1 MKKSKLTKKQ
11 IEELEKFGTNTWFI
25 EYLNNKYEEKPE
37 EVPDQWKN
45 FFNKSESGKTSQP
58 DQTDS
63 DNTGNVKSTL
73 LKNIMVNDNSNVDE
87 SFEEKRIIAGSAQR
101 ILDNMNASLSIP
113 VATSQRSIPV
123 KLLEENRTLINQH
136 LQKRGEGKISFTHII
151 SWAILKAI
159 QTFPVMNNAYQM
171 IDGKPNL
178 IIRKDINLGIAVDI
192 ERKDGSRSLLV
203 PNIKKANSLNFLQF
217 WKKYDDLIE
226 RTRKGTIDPSEF
238 QGTTVTIT
246 NPGTIGTVSSI
257 PRLMMGQG
265 VIVAVGAIQYNAEY
279 QAMSSSV
286 ISSLGISKVMNI
298 TSTYDHRIIQ
308 GAESGMF
315 LREINDLLL
324 GKKNFYEEI
333 FEALEIPILPLKWQ
347 TDFQPSAFNQASNAD
362 AIERQAKVLQFINF
376 YRVRGHLIADLDPLG
391 SRTTYHPELD
401 PSTFN
406 FTVWDLDREF
416 ITGGFAGLKTATL
429 RDIISILQKT
439 YCDKIGVEFMHIQN
453 PAEKIYLQEKMESN
467 RNTPNYSKEIKKEIL
482 KNLTYAETFENFVHT
497 KFIGHKRFSLE
508 GNETLIPVLNFLLS
522 KSAESNI
529 LEAVIGMAHRGRLN
543 VLVNVIG
550 KPVESIFSEFED
562 IQDLDSIQGSGDV
575 KYHLGASGKYITSDG
590 RSIQITLSSNP
601 SHLEWVNPVV
611 EGITRAKQTRL
622 GDAKSHQK
630 VIPILIHGDAA
641 FAGQGVVAE
650 TLNLSQLSG
659 YRTGGTVHIIVNNQI
674 GFTTTP
680 ESSRSS
686 TYATDV
692 AKMIQAPIFHVNG
705 DDPEAALWVTQIA
718 LEYRNIFKKDVVID
732 LLGYRRHG
740 HNEGD
745 EPGFTQPLLYEK
757 IKHKKSVKNIYFEKL
772 IKEGTLTKEEA
783 EKIQIS
789 YENKLSKALETI
801 KRKSSNFSGDLPL
814 AVPVKEIKSQKK
826 AQDTFISE
834 SSLRKI
840 INGLT
845 SLPSDFNGHPK
856 LQKFLEKRRQLLD
869 NTEKADWALA
879 ESIAFGSLL
888 LEGTPI
894 RLSGQDSV
902 RGTFSQRHLAF
913 TDVKNGNEYLPLNYL
928 DENQAKIEALD
939 SSLSEAAVLGFEYG
953 YSIADPL
960 ALVIWEAQ
968 FGDFANGAQVMI
980 DNFIVASYEKWNLPN
995 SLVMLLPHGYE
1006 GQGPEH
1012 SSARIERFLILCAEE
1027 NMFVTNPTTP
1037 AQYFHLLRR
1046 HIKHQISKPLVVF
1059 TPKSLLRHPD
1069 AKSSKEEF
1077 LSGKFVE
1084 VIDDISV
1091 NDKSRIKKVILCS
1104 GKVFYELIKYK
1115 QQNKINDTAIVRLE
1129 QYYPFSELQVKSV
1142 LHSYSNAKKIVWVQ
1156 EEPRNMGAWN
1166 FLWHRLNELLLPNQK
1181 LFCSSRPDSAS
1192 PAVGSQKISNQQQKY
1207 LVINAFDI

>member
-1 MKKSKLTKKQ
+1 MKKSKLTKNQ

-25 EYLNNKYEEKPE
+25 DYLYKKYEEKPE
-37 EVPDQWKN
+37 EVPEQWKN
-45 FFNKSESGKTSQP
+45 FFNKADSGKIAHSEQNR
-58 DQTDS
+58 S
-63 DNTGNVKSTL
+63 NTTEIESSS
-73 LKNIMVNDNSNVDE
+73 LKNSGVSDITGIEE
-87 SFEEKRIIAGSAQR
+87 SSEEKRIIAGSAQR
-101 ILDNMNASLSIP
+101 ILENMNSSLSIP

-123 KLLEENRTLINQH
+123 KLLEENRTIINQH

-159 QTFPVMNNAYQM
+159 QAFPVMNNSFQI

-178 IIRKDINLGIAVDI
+178 IIRKDVNLGIAVDI

-203 PNIKKANSLNFLQF
+203 PNIKKANRHNFLEF
-217 WKKYDDLIE
+217 WKKYDDLID
-226 RTRKGTIDPSEF
+226 RSRKGTIDPAEF
-238 QGTTVTIT
+238 QGTTVSIT
-246 NPGTIGTVSSI
+246 NPGTIGTVLSI
-257 PRLMMGQG
+257 PRLMVGQG
-265 VIVAVGAIQYNAEY
+265 VIIAVGAIQYNAEY

-315 LREINDLLL
+315 LREISDLLL

-333 FEALEIPILPLKWQ
+333 FEVLQIPVRPLKWETDYQPAGFGQ
-347 TDFQPSAFNQASNAD
+347 TSNTD
-362 AIERQAKVLQFINF
+362 SIVRQAKVLQLINF

-391 SRTTYHPELD
+391 SKTSYHPELD

-453 PAEKIYLQEKMESN
+453 PAEKIWLQEKMESN
-467 RNTPNYSKEIKKEIL
+467 RNTPNYGKEIKTEIL

-508 GNETLIPVLNFLLS
+508 GNETLIPVLNFLIN
-522 KSAESNI
+522 KSAENNI
-529 LEAVIGMAHRGRLN
+529 LEIVIGMAHRGRLN

-550 KPVESIFSEFED
+550 KSFESIFSEFED

-575 KYHLGASGKYITSDG
+575 KYHLGASGKHTISDG

-611 EGITRAKQTRL
+611 EGIVRAKQTRL
-622 GDAKSHQK
+622 GDSKSHQK
-630 VIPILIHGDAA
+630 VMPILIHGDAA

-659 YRTGGTVHIIVNNQI
+659 YRTGGTIHIIVNNQI

-680 ESSRSS
+680 ESARSS

-692 AKMIQAPIFHVNG
+692 AKMIQAPIFHING
-705 DDPEAALWVTQIA
+705 DDPEAALWVTEIA

-772 IKEGTLTKEEA
+772 IKEGTISKEEA

-801 KRKSSNFSGDLPL
+801 KRKSSSFSGDLPL
-814 AVPVKEIKSQKK
+814 AVPVKEIKNKKK

-834 SSLRKI
+834 SLLQKI

-845 SLPSDFNGHPK
+845 SLPNDFNGHPK
-856 LQKFLEKRRQLLD
+856 LKKFLEKRRQLLD

-913 TDVKNGNEYLPLNYL
+913 TDVKNGNEYLPINHL
-928 DENQAKIEALD
+928 DDNQAKIDALD

-953 YSIADPL
+953 YSTADPL

-1027 NMFVTNPTTP
+1027 NMYVSNPSTP

-1046 HIKHQISKPLVVF
+1046 HIKHGINKPLVVF

-1077 LSGKFVE
+1077 LSGKFNE
-1084 VIDDISV
+1084 VIDDLAV
-1091 NDKSRIKKVILCS
+1091 NDKSKIKKVILCS
-1104 GKVFYELIKYK
+1104 GKVFYELLKHK
-1115 QQNKINDTAIVRLE
+1115 EQNKINDTAIIRLE
-1129 QYYPFSELQVKSV
+1129 QYYPFIEQQVKSV
-1142 LHSYSNAKKIVWVQ
+1142 LRSYSNAKKIVWVQ

-1166 FLWHRLNELLLPNQK
+1166 FLWHRLNELLLPEQK
-1181 LFCSSRPDSAS
+1181 LFCSSRPESAS

>member
-1 MKKSKLTKKQ
+1 
-11 IEELEKFGTNTWFI
+11 
-25 EYLNNKYEEKPE
+25 
-37 EVPDQWKN
+37 
-45 FFNKSESGKTSQP
+45 
-58 DQTDS
+58 
-63 DNTGNVKSTL
+63 
-73 LKNIMVNDNSNVDE
+73 MV
-87 SFEEKRIIAGSAQR
+87 
-101 ILDNMNASLSIP
+101 
-113 VATSQRSIPV
+113 
-123 KLLEENRTLINQH
+123 
-136 LQKRGEGKISFTHII
+136 
-151 SWAILKAI
+151 
-159 QTFPVMNNAYQM
+159 
-171 IDGKPNL
+171 
-178 IIRKDINLGIAVDI
+178 
-192 ERKDGSRSLLV
+192 
-203 PNIKKANSLNFLQF
+203 
-217 WKKYDDLIE
+217 
-226 RTRKGTIDPSEF
+226 
-238 QGTTVTIT
+238 
-246 NPGTIGTVSSI
+246 
-257 PRLMMGQG
+257 GQG
-265 VIVAVGAIQYNAEY
+265 VILAVGAIQYNAEY

-315 LREINDLLL
+315 LREISDLLL

-333 FEALEIPILPLKWQ
+333 FEALQIPIQPLKWQ
-347 TDFQPSAFNQASNAD
+347 TDFQPAGFGQTSNTD
-362 AIERQAKVLQFINF
+362 AIVRQAKVLQLINF
-376 YRVRGHLIADLDPLG
+376 YRVRGHLIADLDPLD
-391 SRTTYHPELD
+391 SKTSYHPELD

-429 RDIISILQKT
+429 REIINILQKT

-453 PAEKIYLQEKMESN
+453 PAEKIWLQEKMESN
-467 RNTPNYSKEIKKEIL
+467 RNTPNYGKEIKTEIL

-508 GNETLIPVLNFLLS
+508 GNETLIPVLNFLINQ
-522 KSAESNI
+522 SAENNI
-529 LEAVIGMAHRGRLN
+529 LETVIGMAHRGRLN

-550 KPVESIFSEFED
+550 KPFESIFSEFED

-575 KYHLGASGKYITSDG
+575 KYHLGASGKHTTSDG

-611 EGITRAKQTRL
+611 EGIVRAKQKRL
-622 GDAKSHQK
+622 GDSKSHQK
-630 VIPILIHGDAA
+630 VMPILIHGDAA

-757 IKHKKSVKNIYFEKL
+757 IKHKKSVKSIYFEKL
-772 IKEGTLTKEEA
+772 VKEGTLTKEEA

-801 KRKSSNFSGDLPL
+801 KRKSSSFSGDLPL

-834 SSLRKI
+834 SSLNKI

-856 LQKFLEKRRQLLD
+856 LQKFLEKRKQLLD

-913 TDVKNGNEYLPLNYL
+913 TDVKNGNEYLPMNHL
-928 DENQAKIEALD
+928 DDNQAKIEALD

-953 YSIADPL
+953 YSVADPL

-1027 NMFVTNPTTP
+1027 NMYVSNPSTP

-1046 HIKHQISKPLVVF
+1046 HIKHYIKKPLVVF

-1077 LSGKFVE
+1077 LSGKFNE
-1084 VIDDISV
+1084 IIDDISV
-1091 NDKSRIKKVILCS
+1091 NDKSKIKKVILCS

-1115 QQNKINDTAIVRLE
+1115 EQNKINDTAIVRLE
-1129 QYYPFSELQVKSV
+1129 QYYPFSDNQVKSV
-1142 LHSYSNAKKIVWVQ
+1142 LQSYSNAKKIVWVQ

-1166 FLWHRLNELLLPNQK
+1166 FLWHRFNELLLPNQK

>member
-11 IEELEKFGTNTWFI
+11 IEELEKFGTNAWFI
-25 EYLNNKYEEKPE
+25 EYLYNQYQEKPE
-37 EVPDQWKN
+37 EVPEHWKN
-45 FFNKSESGKTSQP
+45 FFNKVQSG
-58 DQTDS
+58 QTVEF
-63 DNTGNVKSTL
+63 DNQEYNGSKELNIKSPST
-73 LKNIMVNDNSNVDE
+73 KPTTNHIMTEGVN
-87 SFEEKRIIAGSAQR
+87 EEKRIISGSAQK
-101 ILDNMNASLSIP
+101 ILDNMNASLTIP

-123 KLLEENRTLINQH
+123 KLLEENRTIINQH

-159 QTFPVMNNAYQM
+159 QKFQVMNNTFQF
-171 IDGKPNL
+171 IDGKPSL
-178 IIRKDINLGIAVDI
+178 IIRKDVNLGIAVDI

-217 WKKYDDLIE
+217 WKKYDEMIE

-246 NPGTIGTVSSI
+246 NPGTIGTTSSI
-257 PRLMMGQG
+257 PRLMVGQG
-265 VIVAVGAIQYNAEY
+265 VIVAVGAIQYNAEF

-286 ISSLGISKVMNI
+286 ISSLGISKVINI

-324 GKKNFYEEI
+324 GKNNFYEEI
-333 FEALEIPILPLKWQ
+333 FEALSVPILPLKWQ
-347 TDFQPSAFNQASNAD
+347 SDFQPSAFNQTSNTD
-362 AIERQAKVLQFINF
+362 SIERQAKVLQLINF
-376 YRVRGHLIADLDPLG
+376 YRVRGHLIADIDPLG
-391 SRTTYHPELD
+391 SKTIYHPELD

-416 ITGGFAGLKTATL
+416 ITGGFAGLKTSTL
-429 RDIISILQKT
+429 RDIINILQKT
-439 YCDKIGVEFMHIQN
+439 YCDKLGVEFMHIQN
-453 PAEKIYLQEKMESN
+453 PAEKIWLQEKMESN
-467 RNTPNYSKEIKKEIL
+467 QNTPNYDNLIKIEIL
-482 KNLTYAETFENFVHT
+482 KSLTYAETFENFVHT
-497 KFIGHKRFSLE
+497 RFIGHKRFSLE
-508 GNETLIPVLNFLLS
+508 GNETLIPVLNFLLN
-522 KSAESNI
+522 KAAESNI
-529 LEAVIGMAHRGRLN
+529 IEAVIGMAHRGRLN

-575 KYHLGASGKYITSDG
+575 KYHLGALGKYSTLDG
-590 RSIQITLSSNP
+590 KSINITLSSNP

-650 TLNLSQLSG
+650 TINLSQLSG
-659 YRTGGTVHIIVNNQI
+659 YRTGGTIHIIVNNQI

-705 DDPEAALWVTQIA
+705 DEPEHALWATQIA

-732 LLGYRRHG
+732 LIGYRRHG

-745 EPGFTQPLLYEK
+745 EPGFTQPIMYDK
-757 IKHKKSVKNIYFEKL
+757 IKIKKSVRNLYLEK
-772 IKEGTLTKEEA
+772 IVNDGTITKEEA
-783 EKIQIS
+783 EKIQQN
-789 YENKLSKALETI
+789 YENKLSKALDTI
-801 KRKSSNFSGDLPL
+801 KRKSSNFAGDLPL
-814 AVPVKEIKSQKK
+814 AVPLKEIKKTKK
-826 AQDTFISE
+826 ADNTFINE
-834 SSLRKI
+834 VTLQKI
-840 INGLT
+840 INCLT
-845 SLPSDFNGHPK
+845 TLPENFNGHPK
-856 LQKFLEKRRQLLD
+856 LQKFLETRRKLLD
-869 NTEKADWALA
+869 NSAKADWALA

-888 LEGTPI
+888 LERTPI

-913 TDVKNGNEYLPLNYL
+913 TDIKNGNEYLPLNHL

-953 YSIADPL
+953 YSVADPL
-960 ALVIWEAQ
+960 TLVMWEAQ
-968 FGDFANGAQVMI
+968 FGDFANSAQVII
-980 DNFIVASYEKWNLPN
+980 DNFIVASFEKWNVPN

-1027 NMFVTNPTTP
+1027 NMYVTNPTTP

-1046 HIKHQISKPLVVF
+1046 HIKHQINKPLVIF
-1059 TPKSLLRHPD
+1059 TPKSLLRHPE

-1077 LSGKFVE
+1077 LSGKFFE
-1084 VIDDISV
+1084 LIDDVTVEDKIKV
-1091 NDKSRIKKVILCS
+1091 NKVIFCS
-1104 GKVFYELIKYK
+1104 GKVFYDLKKYK
-1115 QQNKINDTAIVRLE
+1115 EQNNIIDTAIVRLE
-1129 QYYPFSELQVKSV
+1129 QYYPFSEEQVKNIIQ
-1142 LHSYSNAKKIVWVQ
+1142 SYSNAKKIVWVQ

-1166 FLWHRLNELLLPNQK
+1166 FLWHRLNDLLLPNQK
-1181 LFCSSRPDSAS
+1181 LFCSSRPESAS
-1192 PAVGSQKISNQQQKY
+1192 PAVGSNKISNQQQKF
-1207 LVINAFDI
+1207 LVINAFEI

>member
-11 IEELEKFGTNTWFI
+11 IEELERFGTNTWFI
-25 EYLNNKYEEKPE
+25 EYLNNLYENKPD
-37 EVPDQWKN
+37 EVPQQWKN
-45 FFNKSESGKTSQP
+45 FFNKVEGSKTKQYEPDKSNGSEIAYQPPQTTANTSNLI
-58 DQTDS
+58 S
-63 DNTGNVKSTL
+63 NEE
-73 LKNIMVNDNSNVDE
+73 NSEVR
-87 SFEEKRIIAGSAQR
+87 RIIAGSAQR

-113 VATSQRSIPV
+113 VATSQRSFPV
-123 KLLEENRTLINQH
+123 KLLEENRTIINQH
-136 LQKRGEGKISFTHII
+136 LHKRGEGKISFTHII

-159 QTFPVMNNAYQM
+159 QAFPVMNNAFQM

-178 IIRKDINLGIAVDI
+178 IIRKDVNLGIAVDI
-192 ERKDGSRSLLV
+192 ERKDGTRSLLV
-203 PNIKKANSLNFLQF
+203 PNLKKANRLNFLQF

-226 RTRKGTIDPSEF
+226 RSRKGTIDPSEF
-238 QGTTVTIT
+238 QGTTVSIT
-246 NPGTIGTVSSI
+246 NPGTIGTVASI
-257 PRLMMGQG
+257 PRLMVGQG

-333 FEALEIPILPLKWQ
+333 FEALEIPILPLKWE
-347 TDFQPSAFNQASNAD
+347 TDYQPSEFGSTAD
-362 AIERQAKVLQFINF
+362 TDLIVRQAKVLQFINF
-376 YRVRGHLIADLDPLG
+376 NRVRGHLIADINPL
-391 SRTTYHPELD
+391 SSKSSYHPELD

-416 ITGGFAGLKTATL
+416 ITGGFAGLKTAKL
-429 RDIISILQKT
+429 RDIINILQKT

-453 PAEKIYLQEKMESN
+453 PAEKVWLQEKMEST
-467 RNTPNYSKEIKKEIL
+467 RNVPKYSKQIKTEIL

-497 KFIGHKRFSLE
+497 RFIGHKRFSLE
-508 GNETLIPVLNFLLS
+508 GNETLIPVLNFLINNA
-522 KSAESNI
+522 AESSI
-529 LEAVIGMAHRGRLN
+529 IEAVIGMAHRGRLN
-543 VLVNVIG
+543 VLVNVLG

-575 KYHLGASGKYITSDG
+575 KYHLGAFGKHITNDG
-590 RSIQITLSSNP
+590 LAINITLSSNP

-611 EGITRAKQTRL
+611 EGIVRAKQTRM
-622 GDAKSHQK
+622 GDSKSHQK
-630 VIPILIHGDAA
+630 VMPILIHGDAA

-705 DDPEAALWVTQIA
+705 DDPEAALWVTEIA
-718 LEYRNIFKKDVVID
+718 LEYKILFKKDVVID

-757 IKHKKSVKNIYFEKL
+757 IKHKKSVKNIYLEKL
-772 IKEGTLTKEEA
+772 VNEGTLKKEEA
-783 EKIQIS
+783 EKIQSS
-789 YENKLSKALETI
+789 YENKLLKALDTI
-801 KRKSSNFSGDLPL
+801 KRKSSSFAGDLPL
-814 AVPVKEIKSQKK
+814 AVPVKDINVKK
-826 AQDTFISE
+826 RSADTFISV
-834 SSLRKI
+834 SMLSKI
-840 INGLT
+840 IKGLT

-856 LQKFLEKRRQLLD
+856 LQKFLEKRKQLLD
-869 NTEKADWALA
+869 NSEKADWALA

-902 RGTFSQRHLAF
+902 RGTFSQRHLALI
-913 TDVKNGNEYLPLNYL
+913 DVKNGNEYLPIHNL
-928 DENQAKIEALD
+928 DENQAKMEALD

-953 YSIADPL
+953 YSVADPL

-980 DNFIVASYEKWNLPN
+980 DNFIVASFEKWNLPN
-995 SLVMLLPHGYE
+995 SLVILLPHGYE

-1012 SSARIERFLILCAEE
+1012 SSARIERFLILCAED
-1027 NMFVTNPTTP
+1027 NMYVSHPSTP

-1046 HIKHQISKPLVVF
+1046 HIKHQIKKPLVVF

-1077 LSGKFVE
+1077 LSGKFNE
-1084 VIDDISV
+1084 VIDDVLI
-1091 NDKSRIKKVILCS
+1091 DKTKINKLLICS
-1104 GKVFYELIKYK
+1104 GKVYYELLKYRE
-1115 QQNKINDTAIVRLE
+1115 QNKIDDTAIVRLE
-1129 QYYPFSELQVKSV
+1129 QFYPFNEQQLKTII
-1142 LHSYSNAKKIVWVQ
+1142 HSYANAKKVVWVQ

-1166 FLWHRLNELLLPNQK
+1166 FLWHRLYELLSPNQK

-1192 PAVGSQKISNQQQKY
+1192 PAVGSQNISNQQQKY
-1207 LVINAFDI
+1207 LIVNAYDF